1 LKTALTGG
9 PHLSAARE
17 RERGSG
23 LVCEVGRCWVWA
35 ARKKEK
41 NKLGWAGK
49 REMGEGWSDFFFFNS
64 FYFLFKLLLK
74 TFSKFLNKLLTTQ
87 SIKTHAFNMMH
98 KHLVSLN

>member
-1 LKTALTGG
+1 VG
-9 PHLSAARE
+9 PTCQRRV

-35 ARKKEK
+35 VRKKEK

-64 FYFLFKLLLK
+64 FSFIS
-74 TFSKFLNKLLTTQ
+74 FSNFYSKPFQN
-87 SIKTHAFNMMH
+87 F
-98 KHLVSLN
+98 